1 MVYNGK
7 SQTKVDDLGVPP
19 WMNDSDPHF
28 GVQKFLSAAPIQLP
42 STGRSGRYGGDL
54 SDRVPARR
62 WFDHQFPQ
70 FLKKNWKWKNKTW
83 GIPILGR
90 NLDSTPSNVS
100 YCFIFFNQSPNF
112 NFKHNLPSWIQ
123 ASADSQRAAKLLL
136 IEEPRKRLVK
146 GIRKRAL
153 AEMAGVSSSLHSKN
167 EMVDLWWI

>member
-70 FLKKNWKWKNKTW
+70 FFKKKTEN
-83 GIPILGR
+83 GKTKHGEFQFLGETLIRLPATSPIVL
-90 NLDSTPSNVS
+90 
-100 YCFIFFNQSPNF
+100 FF
-112 NFKHNLPSWIQ
+112 
-123 ASADSQRAAKLLL
+123 
-136 IEEPRKRLVK
+136 
-146 GIRKRAL
+146 
-153 AEMAGVSSSLHSKN
+153 
-167 EMVDLWWI
+167 